1 MVDQIT
7 ATELAERLDGDDS
20 FTLFDTRPADGFE
33 SWHLSGAVNV
43 PYDPRE
49 GLDADDLGRVRDAAG
64 DGDVAAICGKGLTST
79 PFAFDLEQQGY
90 EDVTVVKGGMEDWG
104 ALHEAVPIETDRA
117 DLVVRQVQRR
127 GKGCLGY
134 VVGDAATGA
143 AAVVDAT
150 RRIDAFE
157 VAAEEAGLTI
167 ERVIDTHVHA
177 DHLSGGRALADA
189 LDVPY
194 HLGANASERD
204 VACDY
209 EPVADGDELAVG
221 DVTLRTINAPGHTTE
236 MVNFVVDDELLL
248 SSDTLFVESVGRTEL
263 QFGDEGAQEGARLL
277 YETLHEKL
285 LALPDETVVLPGHVS
300 VSADNRFEHGEPGL
314 PIEATIGDLQND
326 LDLLALDEDAF
337 VDRLTDDAPEKPAN
351 YEAIIAINAC
361 RQSLPGTEEAAAE
374 LEIGPNNCAA

>member
-1 MVDQIT
+1 MVNQIT
-7 ATELAERLDGDDS
+7 ADELADRLDDGEALA
-20 FTLFDTRPADGFE
+20 LFDTRPADSFE
-33 SWHLSGAVNV
+33 SWHLPGAVNV

-49 GLDADDLGRVRDAAG
+49 GLDQDDFQRIRDEAADGHVT
-64 DGDVAAICGKGLTST
+64 AICGKGLTST
-79 PFAFDLEQQGY
+79 PFAFELEDHGY
-90 EDVTVVKGGMEDWG
+90 VDVTVVKGGMEDWG
-104 ALHEAVPIETDRA
+104 ALYEAVPIETA
-117 DLVVRQVQRR
+117 TGGLVVRQVQRR

-134 VVGDAATGA
+134 VVGDERTGA
-143 AAVVDAT
+143 AAAVDPT
-150 RRIDAFE
+150 RRIDAVE

-194 HLGANASERD
+194 HLGERASDRD
-204 VACDY
+204 VTCDY

-221 DVTLRTINAPGHTTE
+221 DVTLRAIDAPGHTTE
-236 MVNFVVDDELLL
+236 MVNYLVADELLL

-263 QFGDEGAQEGARLL
+263 QFGDEGAAEGARLL

-300 VSADNRFEHGEPGL
+300 VSAENRFAHGEPGA
-314 PIEATIGDLQND
+314 PIRATIGDLVDD
-326 LDLLALDEDAF
+326 LDLLSLDEDAF
-337 VDRLTDDAPEKPAN
+337 VDRLTADVSAKPAN
-351 YEAIIAINAC
+351 YEEIIAINAC
-361 RQSLPGTEEAAAE
+361 REALPETQEAAAE

>member
-1 MVDQIT
+1 MVNQIT
-7 ATELAERLDGDDS
+7 ADELADRLDDGERVA
-20 FTLFDTRPADGFE
+20 LFDTRPADSFE
-33 SWHLSGAVNV
+33 SWHLPGAVNV
-43 PYDPRE
+43 PYDPRA
-49 GLDADDLGRVRDAAG
+49 GLDEDDLARVREAAG
-64 DGDVAAICGKGLTST
+64 DGHVTAICGKGLTST
-79 PFAFDLEQQGY
+79 PFAFDLEDQGY

-104 ALHEAVPIETDRA
+104 ALYEAVPIETDRE

-134 VVGDAATGA
+134 VVGDADTGA

-150 RRIDAFE
+150 RGIDAFE

-194 HLGANASERD
+194 HLGERASERN

-221 DVTLRTINAPGHTTE
+221 DVTLRAINAPGHTTE
-236 MVNFVVDDELLL
+236 MGNFVVADELLL

-263 QFGDEGAQEGARLL
+263 QFGDEGAEDGARLL

-285 LALPDETVVLPGHVS
+285 LPLPDDTRVLPGHVS
-300 VSADNRFEHGEPGL
+300 VTADNRFEHGEPGQ
-314 PIEATIGDLQND
+314 PIASTIGDLQES
-326 LDLLALDEDAF
+326 LDLLALDEEAF

-351 YEAIIAINAC
+351 YEEIIAINTC
-361 RQSLPGTEEAAAE
+361 REPIPDTEEAAAE